1 MRSLFISLA
10 FSSVLIAGCATTY
23 DPVEVCSA
31 EWIKPRVD
39 RAVGYIERDTKS
51 LIKTLN
57 KNADE
62 FKSGKT
68 PGPFQMIAISSAV
81 NKLTKQLKNGQGVKD
96 LKILRETCND
106 PDIVE
111 NALTE
116 YMQDQGLPLPLIGFI
131 KGLKVYRDVVDG
143 SSTVRDSTT

>member
-1 MRSLFISLA
+1 MRSVFISLTLA
-10 FSSVLIAGCATTY
+10 SVFISGCASTY

-31 EWIKPRVD
+31 EWIKPRAD
-39 RAVGYIERDTKS
+39 RAISYIERDTKS

-57 KNADE
+57 KNADDFE
-62 FKSGKT
+62 SGKT
-68 PGPFQMIAISSAV
+68 PGPFQMIVISSAV
-81 NKLTKQLKNGQGVKD
+81 NKLTKQLKSGQGVKD

-116 YMQDQGLPLPLIGFI
+116 YMQDQGLPVQLIGFI
-131 KGLKVYRDVVDG
+131 KGLKMYRDVVDG
-143 SSTVRDSTT
+143 ASTVPDSTT